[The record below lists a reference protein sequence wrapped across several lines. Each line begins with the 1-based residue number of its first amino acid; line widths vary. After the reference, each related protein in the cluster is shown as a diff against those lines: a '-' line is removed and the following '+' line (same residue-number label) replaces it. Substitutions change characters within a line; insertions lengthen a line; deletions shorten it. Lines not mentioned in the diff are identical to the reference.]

1 LKDVQESIDDEGSTG
16 HKPGMRAMANS
27 LFKRIAK
34 VWSAAAGAARG
45 TGAAASSP
53 PRVDLAVFGKHPGWD
68 DHIPDDVGLDTARLV
83 EAKQRLYLQG
93 IGGNIDSGTWDKLPA
108 TQQIAFGHTFAWRPA
123 PADGAAAGDREL
135 LVGRLWHSSDGKRR
149 ERYPMIACASTTNA
163 SAEFVVAD
171 VLPALAALAAECAA
185 ASTEEGVRSAVG
197 HTRDALRSRLAS
209 PAPAWPG
216 VSAPASWPDSA
227 SAPVVA
233 PPEVESALRP
243 GGPEMDN
250 AAWPGDALESP
261 VSDDLSRPV
270 TAGIAEP
277 APTALPRSMAPFAI
291 DPLAYLSARP
301 EMGPAHQ
308 GLLRILYLVRQEMAS
323 FRADAA
329 HASKGFGGL
338 RPQQARVPACDDD
351 PARAALRWLEFLAS
365 RVDPRAPILVFV
377 PQTAD
382 PSQAW
387 ADLIVGDAGSTQL
400 YCLRASQVA
409 LPLSTEI
416 PYNLP
421 PDFVAD
427 AERQIATRLGA

>member
-1 LKDVQESIDDEGSTG
+1 
-16 HKPGMRAMANS
+16 MANS

-34 VWSAAAGAARG
+34 AWSAAAGAARG
-45 TGAAASSP
+45 TVAAPSSP

-93 IGGNIDSGTWDKLPA
+93 IGGNIDGGAWDKLPA
-108 TQQIAFGHTFAWRPA
+108 TQQVAFGHAFVWRPA

-149 ERYPMIACASTTNA
+149 ERYPMIACVSTTNA
-163 SAEFVVAD
+163 GADFVAAD

-185 ASTEEGVRSAVG
+185 ASTEQGVRSAVG
-197 HTRDALRSRLAS
+197 RTRDALRLRLAS
-209 PAPAWPG
+209 PAPAWPEPVIIPSQATAPAP
-216 VSAPASWPDSA
+216 VSAPASVNRP
-227 SAPVVA
+227 APVSARPPAVA
-233 PPEVESALRP
+233 PAEVESAPESDGP
-243 GGPEMDN
+243 GMDD
-250 AAWPGDALESP
+250 AAWPGDGSESP
-261 VSDDLSRPV
+261 VSQDSPRVV
-270 TAGIAEP
+270 TAAIAEP
-277 APTALPRSMAPFAI
+277 IPTALPLPAAPPAI

-329 HASKGFGGL
+329 HAAKGFGGL
-338 RPQQARVPACDDD
+338 RPQQARVPACDND
-351 PARAALRWLEFLAS
+351 PARAALRWLDFLAS

-377 PQTAD
+377 PQAAD

-387 ADLIVGDAGSTQL
+387 ADLIVGDAGPTQL
-400 YCLRASQVA
+400 YCLRASPVA

-421 PDFVAD
+421 ADFVAD
-427 AERQIATRLGA
+427 AERQITTRLGA